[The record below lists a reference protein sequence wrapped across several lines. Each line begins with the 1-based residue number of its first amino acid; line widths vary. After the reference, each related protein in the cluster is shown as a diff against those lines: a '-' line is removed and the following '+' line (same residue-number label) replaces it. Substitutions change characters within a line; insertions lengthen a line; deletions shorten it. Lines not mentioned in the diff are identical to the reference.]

1 MMIETLKILIVSQ
14 KGGVGKS
21 TLSSNLAGWFGEQKN
36 LTTVILDF
44 DPHASSS
51 TWVTELKPKNVTV
64 SSALT
69 NDFSA
74 QRWFIGARSR
84 IRKIET
90 LYEIMI
96 ADVTWTQGMNSD
108 FLKEFNLVIV
118 PTSVSKLDIDATNSF
133 IYKNINFNSNKT
145 KNNQINNYFPPSLM
159 LLPSMVTDEQ
169 LRSNPFSK
177 QNFDFP
183 FLLLPPIPLDKDV
196 RLLFNEKFIFQ
207 TNYKSKKHYEICFE
221 SILQAGK
228 VHIREKQSFK
238 LNQSKPKQI
247 VRQYSNL
254 SHDKKT
260 IVKTWSSSSKSEI
273 QNAKNIAKI
282 INIEKKNKSTP
293 RKKSWFQ
300 RISPW

>member
-1 MMIETLKILIVSQ
+1 MIESLKILVVSQ

-21 TLSSNLAGWFGEQKN
+21 TLSSNLVGWLGEQKN
-36 LTTVILDF
+36 LTTMILDF

-51 TWVTELKPKNVTV
+51 SWVKELKPKNVTV
-64 SSALT
+64 NSAVT
-69 NDFSA
+69 TDFSA
-74 QRWFIGARSR
+74 QRWFIGARSK

-90 LYEIMI
+90 FYKII
-96 ADVTWTQGMNSD
+96 VADVTWTQGMNSD

-133 IYKNINFNSNKT
+133 ISKNFNFSSNKLT
-145 KNNQINNYFPPSLM
+145 KNQFNNHFPPSLL

-207 TNYKSKKHYEICFE
+207 TNYKSKKHYEVCFE
-221 SILQAGK
+221 AILQAGK
-228 VHIREKQSFK
+228 VHIREKQSFRF
-238 LNQSKPKQI
+238 NQNKPKQI

-254 SHDKKT
+254 THDKKPQ
-260 IVKTWSSSSKSEI
+260 VKTWSTSSKSEI
-273 QNAKNIAKI
+273 HNAENIARI
-282 INIEKKNKSTP
+282 INIEKKNKTTS